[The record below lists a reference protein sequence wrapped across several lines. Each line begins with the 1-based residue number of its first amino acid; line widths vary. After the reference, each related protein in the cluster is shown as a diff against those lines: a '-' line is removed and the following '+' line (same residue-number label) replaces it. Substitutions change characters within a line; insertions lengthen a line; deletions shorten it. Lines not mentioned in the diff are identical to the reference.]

1 LKATLLSLL
10 VASASFAQDVPKVVV
25 LAPGEA
31 APSQGLFL
39 PEPVAVEQAKR
50 VKACEA
56 ERAVLVEND
65 KSRAVVVVLA
75 IVGGMVV
82 GGAVGAG
89 VVVAVRK

>member
-1 LKATLLSLL
+1 MKAALLSLL
-10 VASASFAQDVPKVVV
+10 VVSASFAQDVPKVVV

-39 PEPVAVEQAKR
+39 PEAVAIEQAKR

-56 ERAVLVEND
+56 ERDALKQPPVALIIV
-65 KSRAVVVVLA
+65 S
-75 IVGGMVV
+75 IVGGLLV

-89 VVVAVRK
+89 VAVAVKK